1 MNIEEKLKELL
12 ADKEFATALLNMESA
27 EQVQQALQE
36 KGVELEIA
44 DIEAVR
50 KLLDSPAEGEL
61 TDDALE
67 TVSGGSLTIMAAIGI
82 ASIITGA
89 VTGTITLG
97 NKVNSWTRSRW

>member
-12 ADKEFATALLNMESA
+12 ADEEFAAALLNMESA
-27 EQVQQALQE
+27 EQVQQALQA

>member
-36 KGVELEIA
+36 KGIELEIA

>member
-12 ADKEFATALLNMESA
+12 ADQEFAAALLNMESA

-82 ASIITGA
+82 ATAIS
-89 VTGTITLG
+89 GTVSGVIALG
-97 NKVNSWTRSRW
+97 NKVNGWTRSRW